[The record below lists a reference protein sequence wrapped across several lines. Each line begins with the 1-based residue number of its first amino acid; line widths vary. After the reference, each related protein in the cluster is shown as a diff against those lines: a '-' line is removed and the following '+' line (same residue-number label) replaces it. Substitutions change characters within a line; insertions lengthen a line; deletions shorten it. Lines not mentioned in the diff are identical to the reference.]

1 MRIDGMHY
9 SLENLLQQIRELH
22 HSLKR
27 PIKIIQLGARSG
39 ISANY
44 ILQRLP
50 TNMVTLLL
58 TDESLSMV
66 TQANQN
72 LSDYQNSYAEPLT
85 EVFLHKNRYSAD
97 IIWMNNY
104 LHRLDSPQ
112 RDTKIRFTLCSEWN
126 DFYTEVLHAPAQSLI
141 SISLLQQNGSDPA
154 DELLTAKNAKI
165 SLALLLRLIKVKE
178 LTAKY

>member
-112 RDTKIRFTLCSEWN
+112 KRYKNSFHS
-126 DFYTEVLHAPAQSLI
+126 VLRV
-141 SISLLQQNGSDPA
+141 
-154 DELLTAKNAKI
+154 E
-165 SLALLLRLIKVKE
+165 
-178 LTAKY
+178 